1 MFMSEYEWLKNKLE
15 DSKKIEIDKIEKRE
29 IDNINEININ
39 KDKPSVNRIVEFL
52 KESKNPY
59 MFLVDDMK
67 VKIEYGNNDR
77 KINQCINS
85 LIANKI
91 NAKNYQ

>member
-1 MFMSEYEWLKNKLE
+1 
-15 DSKKIEIDKIEKRE
+15 
-29 IDNINEININ
+29 
-39 KDKPSVNRIVEFL
+39 
-52 KESKNPY
+52 

-67 VKIEYGNNDR
+67 VKIEYGNNDK

>member
-1 MFMSEYEWLKNKLE
+1 MSEYKWLKNKLE
-15 DSKKIEIDKIEKRE
+15 NSKKIEIDKIEKDE
-29 IDNINEININ
+29 IDNVNEIDIN
-39 KDKPSVNRIVEFL
+39 KEKPSSTRIIDFI
-52 KESKNPY
+52 KKSKNPY

-67 VKIEYGNNDR
+67 VKIEYGNNDK

>member
-1 MFMSEYEWLKNKLE
+1 MSEYEWLKNKLE
-15 DSKKIEIDKIEKRE
+15 DSKKMEINKTEIDE
-29 IDNINEININ
+29 IDNINEIEID
-39 KDKPSVNRIVEFL
+39 KEKPSSTRIIDFI
-52 KESKNPY
+52 KKSKNPY

>member
-1 MFMSEYEWLKNKLE
+1 MFMSEYEWLKNKLK
-15 DSKKIEIDKIEKRE
+15 DSKKIEMDKIEINA
-29 IDNINEININ
+29 IDNINEIDID
-39 KDKPSVNRIVEFL
+39 KEKPSSTRIIDFI
-52 KESKNPY
+52 KKSKNPY
-59 MFLVDDMK
+59 MFLVDDTK
-67 VKIEYGNNDR
+67 VKIKYGNNDR

>member
-1 MFMSEYEWLKNKLE
+1 MSEYEWLKNKLE
-15 DSKKIEIDKIEKRE
+15 NSKKIEIEKIEKDE
-29 IDNINEININ
+29 IDNVNEIDIN
-39 KDKPSVNRIVEFL
+39 KEKPSSTRIIDFI
-52 KESKNPY
+52 KKSKNPY

-67 VKIEYGNNDR
+67 VKIEYGNNDK

>member
-1 MFMSEYEWLKNKLE
+1 MSEYEWLKNKLE
-15 DSKKIEIDKIEKRE
+15 DSKKMEIDKIEINA
-29 IDNINEININ
+29 IDNINEIDID
-39 KDKPSVNRIVEFL
+39 KEKPSSTRIIDFI
-52 KESKNPY
+52 KKSKNPY